1 MLTVELE
8 YVILRKGREDI
19 GKEAGQD
26 GKTTW
31 FVTVLAIT
39 LLRTIAPVASKCKV
53 T

>member
-1 MLTVELE
+1 MLTVEWE

-31 FVTVLAIT
+31 FVTILAII
-39 LLRTIAPVASKCKV
+39 LLRTIAPVVSKCKV